1 MNERIRWIDYAKG
14 IAVGLVLVG
23 HFVPLR
29 SLQIFIY
36 SFHMPLFFFLAG
48 VTFRNQQP
56 NFRTFTKKKF
66 MQIMVP
72 YFIFVIPMFIMKCV
86 QDIHV
91 GNMKLLVKH
100 FIGIFL
106 CWKGTSLYSGV
117 WFLPCMFIVYVLA
130 WGGVQLQNV
139 SQRISGTVIVAIIGY
154 SLGKLNITF
163 PFGADTALIAVSFFS
178 MGMLLRKYEKSV
190 SKKHILLYII
200 TAVSSAMN
208 FILCGRRVEMY
219 SCDYG
224 NIVLFL
230 IASYSGIV
238 GTIALSKNIADNK
251 SLEKMGKSAMYLYG
265 AQLVPLSIYRGIHID
280 GNITR
285 IVIGFLTAILIG
297 RILLVIQPLYDR
309 LYIRCCEKL
318 K

>member
-1 MNERIRWIDYAKG
+1 
-14 IAVGLVLVG
+14 
-23 HFVPLR
+23 
-29 SLQIFIY
+29 
-36 SFHMPLFFFLAG
+36 
-48 VTFRNQQP
+48 
-56 NFRTFTKKKF
+56 

-72 YFIFVIPMFIMKCV
+72 YFIFVIPMFIMKCL

-91 GNMKLLVKH
+91 GNMQLLVKH

-117 WFLPCMFIVYVLA
+117 WFLPCMFIVYILA
-130 WGGVQLQNV
+130 WGVQLQNA
-139 SQRISGTVIVAIIGY
+139 SQRISGTVIAAIIGY

-163 PFGADTALIAVSFFS
+163 PFGADTALVAVFFFS

-230 IASYSGIV
+230 IASSSGIV

-280 GNITR
+280 GNVTR

>member
-14 IAVGLVLVG
+14 IAAGLVLIG

-56 NFRTFTKKKF
+56 NFRTFTEKKF
-66 MQIMVP
+66 MQIMIP
-72 YFIFVIPMFIMKCV
+72 YFIFVIPMFIMKCL

-106 CWKGTSLYSGV
+106 CWKGTTLYSGV
-117 WFLPCMFIVYVLA
+117 WFLPCMFIVYILA
-130 WGGVQLQNV
+130 WGGVQLQNT
-139 SQRISGTVIVAIIGY
+139 SQRILITAIAAIIGF
-154 SLGKLNITF
+154 SLEKFNITL
-163 PFGADTALIAVSFFS
+163 PFGADTALISLSFFE
-178 MGMLLRKYEKSV
+178 MGMVLRKYEKSI
-190 SKKHILLYII
+190 SKKYII
-200 TAVSSAMN
+200 FYIVAVVSSVIN
-208 FILCGRRVEMY
+208 FILYGRRVEMY

-230 IASYSGIV
+230 IASFSGIV

-285 IVIGFLTAILIG
+285 IVIGFLMAILIG